1 MGKLILRNNGKE
13 TQLVNGQDFTSI
25 TPETDKYVLGFDAV
39 TGNLDSLDPFGNII
53 QYGEGGTFTG
63 GTVSGATTFT
73 NGLTANTITVDTISA
88 TTYLNISAGGLTN
101 TDYSGLTSLIST
113 SGLTAGSYYLIT
125 DFQTCYDQ
133 PDFDYDGNPITS
145 GNSKQGPVEPLMV
158 FATSVNTISS
168 DAYQPTYPND
178 KIKYDW
184 TFSATEVT
192 NNVSFGRITERVDE
206 FNNRTDYDHRVV
218 LFRRYENYYY
228 KEKDIAKGTIELI
241 QNTGEVIGIGTEFSN
256 YGIGDYIAIPNSNG
270 VFFEIV
276 SISADTS
283 MVVSG
288 LTIPAVLSGSSFYS
302 AQKDGLTYKQNN
314 ISVQYTEHPT
324 FLFGNETII
333 SNYIGDVASFI
344 DWGGNTFLLPNN
356 VFGEDVIG
364 NRIGNDFRNNTFN
377 SDVEHNVI
385 GDQFENNTIYN
396 DEDFTDNQ
404 IATNFR
410 NNLIICDDFND
421 NVIGDNC
428 NNNKIFN
435 NIDFLDNQIGV
446 GFNDNTIYND
456 FEVNKIGNGFYDNII
471 DGDFND
477 NSIGN
482 QFNNNEI
489 FSQFY
494 DNLIANEFYNNTVYS
509 RFYKNEILDNFND
522 NVIGDFGNLADLE
535 FYRNYIRNNFN
546 SNTIKNDYQNNQIG
560 TNFQD
565 NTINGQFIGN
575 TILNGFNN
583 NTIGDYFAINNIG
596 NAFNNNTINDD
607 FRNNTTD
614 YYFNNNK
621 ISNDF
626 YYNKLGVFFEA
637 NKYSNDTLVAWDDL
651 STVSARTY
659 NTFFSSVGNNG
670 LGNRVLGKEFIM
682 FVTSTSQYFKIK
694 FTQWTQGGNGGGFQ
708 YTREEI
714 NSAGNSLGPIITFTK
729 TNNGNE
735 VDVIVPG
742 IIEITRGNQ
751 NGIYNVVSEGSWNGN
766 LSPSGTTWNSI
777 YTQSNN
783 GERFAYNKI
792 GNNFRNNTIGSDFGY
807 GGGDPYGNTIN
818 DNFEN
823 NTIGQFAY
831 NNVIGNEFKNNEIG
845 NNFENN
851 QIKNYFINNGI
862 GDNFESNIIG
872 DYFGND
878 ASFSGTPVQ
887 NLISSGF
894 KYNKIGDYFGNNLNY
909 PTDGAGSGGDGGNI
923 IASDFQN
930 NVIGNNT
937 IMNIFGTG
945 FTGNK
950 IGDYLSLNSFGDT
963 AQDNVIGNYFTGN
976 GGIGGYPNQIGND
989 FTSNKIGNYAV
1000 YNQIDEF
1007 RFNEIGNLFGNS
1019 NTNSGNIIYNAYNN
1033 KIGERFGYSFGNTIY
1048 SDFFDN
1054 LIGNNF
1060 YNNFIGEP
1068 SISSFR
1074 RNDIGNDFRENIV
1087 YSEFQNNE
1095 IGNQF
1100 NNNICGDEFVKNT
1113 IGNGFNNNKLSYFD
1127 TNKIGDGA
1135 NNNVINDGFNNN
1147 IIGGYFSNN
1156 RISDAN
1162 SNNIGANF
1170 SNNRFGSG
1178 FGFYDTSDVTSRNY
1192 DNFKDAL
1199 DGNIGNYIIGR
1210 ELIMLD
1216 TINNEYY
1223 SFVFT
1228 KWTQGGNG
1236 GGFKYSRQ
1244 LVYPSSGP
1252 TVIFERPDYS
1262 ASTIDVIIPG
1272 VLEIK
1277 RDDNGGG
1284 IYNVAVEG
1292 SFNGSVSPTNTTWNS
1307 NFTSSNRGS
1316 DFDRNRIGNEFFGN
1330 EIIGSNFSLN
1340 DISNLF
1346 RYNENIGNDFRKNI
1360 IKSEVQSVDFSTAT
1374 YVYSN
1379 YNCEV
1384 FENSSNNNRLSYY
1397 DGSDVL
1403 NIVNIT
1409 D

>member
-25 TPETDKYVLGFDAV
+25 TPEAGKYVLGFDAV
-39 TGNLDSLDPFGNII
+39 TGNLDSLDPLGNII

-145 GNSKQGPVEPLMV
+145 GNYKQGPVEPLIV

-168 DAYQPTYPND
+168 EAHQPTYPND
-178 KIKYDW
+178 KITYDW
-184 TFSATEVT
+184 SFSATEVT
-192 NNVSFGRITERVDE
+192 NSAAFGRITERIDE
-206 FNNRTDYDHRVV
+206 FNNRTDYDHRNI
-218 LFRRYENYYY
+218 LFKRYRLFTIRQQQPLN
-228 KEKDIAKGTIELI
+228 GTIEL
-241 QNTGEVIGIGTEFSN
+241 QSDGTVLGTNTYFTNLSVGDVIFMDN
-256 YGIGDYIAIPNSNG
+256 NG
-270 VFFEIV
+270 RFHEI
-276 SISADTS
+276 INITDNTT
-283 MVVSG
+283 MTVSG
-288 LTIPAVLSGSSFYS
+288 DTIFSFGCCGNFWMGIEETNGGGYFS
-302 AQKDGLTYKQNN
+302 YNQRNVKTDDYLE
-314 ISVQYTEHPT
+314 YTT
-324 FLFGNETII
+324 FGDAI
-333 SNYIGDVASFI
+333 SNDYVKNTYIGNYANNYQNVGF
-344 DWGGNTFLLPNN
+344 GTFLLANN
-356 VFGEDVIG
+356 VFLEGQYESNKFGDYCYNNTFGTDNQNNTWGDYCYQNVSTNDIDDCTFGYYFNNNLINSNMESSKVGNQFANNKILGENSTNFRNNIIG
-364 NRIGNDFRNNTFN
+364 DNFNNNTIYSDFYENDILYRFEDNIIGDFGNLDNFEFYRNYINNDFRNNTIRQTF
-377 SDVEHNVI
+377 
-385 GDQFENNTIYN
+385 Q
-396 DEDFTDNQ
+396 
-404 IATNFR
+404 
-410 NNLIICDDFND
+410 
-421 NVIGDNC
+421 
-428 NNNKIFN
+428 NNK
-435 NIDFLDNQIGV
+435 V
-446 GFNDNTIYND
+446 GTN
-456 FEVNKIGNGFYDNII
+456 
-471 DGDFND
+471 
-477 NSIGN
+477 
-482 QFNNNEI
+482 
-489 FSQFY
+489 
-494 DNLIANEFYNNTVYS
+494 
-509 RFYKNEILDNFND
+509 
-522 NVIGDFGNLADLE
+522 
-535 FYRNYIRNNFN
+535 
-546 SNTIKNDYQNNQIG
+546 YQNNQI
-560 TNFQD
+560 
-565 NTINGQFIGN
+565 NGESVGN

-583 NTIGDYFAINNIG
+583 NQTGYNFRVNNIG
-596 NAFNNNTINDD
+596 NAFNNNIVNDN
-607 FRNNTTD
+607 FFYNSTD
-614 YYFNNNK
+614 YYFYNNK

-626 YYNKLGVFFEA
+626 IFNDIQTYFQNNAPENQTLFGWSDLYTVSTRTYDVFNDIVGGGQLGNKL
-637 NKYSNDTLVAWDDL
+637 
-651 STVSARTY
+651 
-659 NTFFSSVGNNG
+659 
-670 LGNRVLGKEFIM
+670 LGKEFVMRVI
-682 FVTSTSQYFKIK
+682 STSQYFKIK
-694 FTQWTQGGNGGGFQ
+694 FTQWTQNGNGGGFQ

-714 NSAGNSLGPIITFTK
+714 DSSGNPIGPQLLFTK
-729 TNNGNE
+729 RNYSNDT
-735 VDVIVPG
+735 DIIVPG
-742 IIEITRGNQ
+742 VVEITRGND
-751 NGIYNVVSEGSWNGN
+751 NGIYNSVSEGGWSSSV
-766 LSPSGTTWNSI
+766 SPSDTEWNSI
-777 YTQSNN
+777 YTEPNS
-783 GERFAYNKI
+783 GERFGYNKI
-792 GNNFRNNTIGSDFGY
+792 GNLFQSNIIGSDFGY
-807 GGGDPYGNTIN
+807 GFGNPYGNIIN
-818 DNFEN
+818 DNFEDN
-823 NTIGQFAY
+823 VIGQFMY

-872 DYFGND
+872 DYFGNLQ
-878 ASFSGTPVQ
+878 SGPGSPVQ
-887 NLISSGF
+887 NVISNEF
-894 KYNKIGDYFGNNLNY
+894 KYNRIGDYFGNNLNY

-1019 NTNSGNIIYNAYNN
+1019 NTNEGNIIYNAYNN

-1060 YNNFIGEP
+1060 YNNVVGDF
-1068 SISSFR
+1068 SRNNSFY

-1100 NNNICGDEFVKNT
+1100 NNNICGDEFKKNT

-1135 NNNVINDGFNNN
+1135 NYNVINDGFNNN

-1156 RISDAN
+1156 RMSDAN
-1162 SNNIGANF
+1162 SNNIGPNF

-1192 DNFKDAL
+1192 DNFRDAL
-1199 DGNIGNYIIGR
+1199 AGNIGNYIIGR

-1216 TINNEYY
+1216 TVNNEYY

-1236 GGFKYSRQ
+1236 GGFKYTRQ
-1244 LVYPSSGP
+1244 LVYPSFGP
-1252 TVIFERPDYS
+1252 TVEFERPDYS

-1292 SFNGSVSPTNTTWNS
+1292 SFNGLVSPTNTTWNS
-1307 NFTSSNRGS
+1307 YFTTSNNGSNFV
-1316 DFDRNRIGNEFFGN
+1316 RNRIGNEFYGN

-1346 RYNENIGNDFRKNI
+1346 RYNENIGNDFIKNT
-1360 IKSEVQSVDFSTAT
+1360 IKSEVLSIDFSTAT

>member
-101 TDYSGLTSLIST
+101 TDYSGLTSLILT

-168 DAYQPTYPND
+168 EAHQPTYPND
-178 KIKYDW
+178 KITYDW
-184 TFSATEVT
+184 SFSATEVT
-192 NNVSFGRITERVDE
+192 NSAAFGRITERVDE
-206 FNNRTDYDHRVV
+206 FNNRTDYDHRNI
-218 LFRRYENYYY
+218 LFKRYRLFTQREGLRIN
-228 KEKDIAKGTIELI
+228 GTIELLNDGTVNGTDTI
-241 QNTGEVIGIGTEFSN
+241 FSALTVGDVIYTN
-256 YGIGDYIAIPNSNG
+256 NSYPSY
-270 VFFEIV
+270 FEII
-276 SISADTS
+276 SISGNTL
-283 MVVSG
+283 MTVSG
-288 LTIPAVLSGSSFYS
+288 DTINATGAGSVIYKTIEETNGSGYFS
-302 AQKDGLTYKQNN
+302 YKRTNVKTDDYNEYTTFGDAIDNEYAKNNYVGNFANNYQN
-314 ISVQYTEHPT
+314 IS
-324 FLFGNETII
+324 F
-333 SNYIGDVASFI
+333 
-344 DWGGNTFLLPNN
+344 NTFLLANN
-356 VFGEDVIG
+356 VFLEGQYESNKFGDYCYNNTFGTDNSNNIWGDWCYENVSTNDIDDNIFG
-364 NRIGNDFRNNTFN
+364 HYFNSNLINVNLTDNHIGNDF
-377 SDVEHNVI
+377 
-385 GDQFENNTIYN
+385 
-396 DEDFTDNQ
+396 
-404 IATNFR
+404 
-410 NNLIICDDFND
+410 
-421 NVIGDNC
+421 
-428 NNNKIFN
+428 NNNKLLAEN
-435 NIDFLDNQIGV
+435 ED
-446 GFNDNTIYND
+446 D
-456 FEVNKIGNGFYDNII
+456 FEDNII
-471 DGDFND
+471 
-477 NSIGN
+477 GN
-482 QFNNNEI
+482 WFNNNVI
-489 FSQFY
+489 
-494 DNLIANEFYNNTVYS
+494 YS

-522 NVIGDFGNLADLE
+522 NVIGDFGNLTNLE
-535 FYRNYIRNNFN
+535 FYINYIRNNFN

-575 TILNGFNN
+575 TILNEFNN

-596 NAFNNNTINDD
+596 NAFNKNTINDD

-614 YYFNNNK
+614 YDFNNNK

-626 YYNKLGVFFEA
+626 YYNKLGVFFED
-637 NKYSNDTLVAWDDL
+637 NKYSNHTLVAWDNL

-659 NTFFSSVGNNG
+659 NTFFSSVGNNV

-777 YTQSNN
+777 YTEPIN
-783 GERFAYNKI
+783 GERFGYNVI
-792 GNNFRNNTIGSDFGY
+792 GNSFYKNVIANDFGF
-807 GGGDPYGNTIN
+807 GGSSNQANRIGDR
-818 DNFEN
+818 FQN
-823 NTIGQFAY
+823 NIVGSFMY

-872 DYFGND
+872 DYFGNPQ
-878 ASFSGTPVQ
+878 SGPGSPVQ
-887 NLISSGF
+887 NVISNEF
-894 KYNKIGDYFGNNLNY
+894 KYNRIGDYFGNNLNY

-1019 NTNSGNIIYNAYNN
+1019 TTNEGNIIYNAYNN

-1068 SISSFR
+1068 SISGSFR
-1074 RNDIGNDFRENIV
+1074 RNDIGNDFDGNIV

-1100 NNNICGDEFVKNT
+1100 NNNICGDEFLKNT

-1135 NNNVINDGFNNN
+1135 NGNVINDGCNNN

-1156 RISDAN
+1156 RISNAN

-1199 DGNIGNYIIGR
+1199 AGNIGNYIIGR

-1216 TINNEYY
+1216 TVNNKYY

-1236 GGFKYSRQ
+1236 GGFKYTRQ
-1244 LVYPSSGP
+1244 LIYPSSGP
-1252 TVIFERPDYS
+1252 TVTFERPDYS

-1277 RDDNGGG
+1277 RDNNGGG

-1307 NFTSSNRGS
+1307 YFTTSNNGSNFV
-1316 DFDRNRIGNEFFGN
+1316 RNRIANEFFSN

-1360 IKSEVQSVDFSTAT
+1360 IKSEVLSIDFSTAT